1 MYLKYTVHK
10 PNIYTIWYNK
20 YGGTFDEIGMRE

>member
-10 PNIYTIWYNK
+10 PIIYTIWYINYNSISYIK
-20 YGGTFDEIGMRE
+20 LG